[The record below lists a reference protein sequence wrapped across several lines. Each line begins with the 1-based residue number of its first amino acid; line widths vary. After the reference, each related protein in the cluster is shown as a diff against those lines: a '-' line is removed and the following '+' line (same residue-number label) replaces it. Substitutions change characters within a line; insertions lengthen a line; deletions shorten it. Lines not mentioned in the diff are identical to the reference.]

1 MKTHDD
7 DFRKAAVFA
16 SFLGDAHALTAHWI
30 YDTAKIG
37 ALLSPLHGLEAP
49 KAEAAGYHPGREAGS
64 FTHYGDQTL
73 VLLQSIAAKSAYDPD
88 DFATRWR
95 ALWEGYTGYVD
106 KATRETL
113 ANLKG
118 GASPWNAASPST
130 EMAGASRISPLLL
143 APELREEEALARAA
157 RRQTALTHG
166 DPIVADAAEFFARV
180 THRVLAGGNLRET
193 LAAVAAHPYPHLP
206 ATAWLAEAEDTLG
219 LSPSAAIAD
228 LGQACS
234 IADAFPATLYLLL
247 KFPCDLAGA
256 LKANTMAGGDSAA
269 RGLVVGMVLGA
280 ANGMGAIPLVWLEK
294 LRSRDEV
301 ERACAI
307 FL

>member
-1 MKTHDD
+1 MKTHD
-7 DFRKAAVFA
+7 DFRKAAVLA

-37 ALLSPLHGLEAP
+37 TLLGPTHGLENP
-49 KAEAAGYHPGREAGS
+49 KAEAAGYHPGRAAGD
-64 FTHYGDQTL
+64 FTHYGDQAM
-73 VLLQSIAAKSAYDPD
+73 VLLRSIAAKGAYSPD
-88 DFATRWR
+88 DFASRWR

-113 ANLKG
+113 ANIKG
-118 GASPWNAASPST
+118 GAAPWNAASHST
-130 EMAGASRISPLLL
+130 EMAGASRFAPLLL

-166 DPIVADAAEFFARV
+166 DPIVADAAEFFARL
-180 THRVLAGGNLRET
+180 THRILAGGKLRET
-193 LAAVAAHPYPHLP
+193 LAAVANHHYPHLP
-206 ATAWLAEAEDTLG
+206 AAAWLAEAEDTLG
-219 LSPSAAIAD
+219 LSPTAAITD

-247 KFPCDLAGA
+247 KFSGDLPGA
-256 LKANTMAGGDSAA
+256 LTANTMAGGDSAA
-269 RGLVVGMVLGA
+269 RGLLAGAVLGA
-280 ANGMGAIPLVWLEK
+280 ANGMGSIPPFWLEK
-294 LRSRDEV
+294 LKARE
-301 ERACAI
+301 EIEAACAK